1 MYSLDIIKKEI
12 VIEINKALGS
22 KIIKVSDLIYP
33 PNQKMGELSLPCFLL
48 SKEFKKNPAE
58 IARDVIKKININK
71 NFKFNLIINS
81 IVATGPYVNFILNK
95 VSLTEKV
102 LTEITDQV
110 ENYGKNKNKNSRK
123 IIVEYSNVNTHKEY
137 HVGHLRNICYG
148 DAVNNILNINGN
160 KSIPISYVNDFGIHV
175 AKTIWAYLE
184 FYKNEKL
191 PENKGEFLGK
201 VYACAS
207 KKSKDNKIAKQMIEV
222 IMKKIESRAGD
233 EYKLWQKTRK
243 WSIEQFDK
251 IYKELNIKFNT
262 KMYESE
268 FIDDGIKI
276 IPDLIKKGI
285 LEKSQGAVIANL
297 EKYNLGVLVVLRSD
311 GTATY
316 PVADI
321 PLALEKI
328 KKFKPDESIFVVDIR
343 QKLYFKQL
351 FKIIELM
358 GHKQK
363 MTHLGYEFVKLPD
376 GMMSSRSGNTITYA
390 ELKNKIIN
398 KVKEET
404 KKRHS
409 DWSDEKIKKTADII
423 TVSIMKFEMIKIK
436 AEQEI
441 IFDINKALSLN
452 GFTATYLQYAC
463 ARINSVLKKA
473 KINKQKLDYYKN
485 LTEEKEHKLI
495 IKMAKYPEIIK
506 RAGEKYDP
514 SEIAKYLF
522 ELAKNFNDYYHSVQI
537 LKANE
542 KEKKSKL
549 TLIYS
554 IRQIL
559 KNGLNILGIK
569 AINEM

>member
-1 MYSLDIIKKEI
+1 MHSLDIIKKEI
-12 VIEINKALGS
+12 VIEINKTLGS
-22 KIIKVSDLIYP
+22 KIIKASDLIYP

-58 IARDVIKKININK
+58 IAQNIIKKINNNK
-71 NFKFNLIINS
+71 NSKFDLIINS
-81 IVATGPYVNFILNK
+81 IIATGPYVNFILNK
-95 VSLTEKV
+95 NNLTEKV
-102 LTEITDQV
+102 LTEIIDQF
-110 ENYGKNKNKNSRK
+110 ENYGKNKNKNNRR
-123 IIVEYSNVNTHKEY
+123 IIIEYSNVNTHKEY
-137 HVGHLRNICYG
+137 HIGHLRNICYG

-175 AKTIWAYLE
+175 AKTLWAYLE

-191 PENKGEFLGK
+191 SKNKGEFLGK
-201 VYACAS
+201 VYARAS
-207 KKSKDNKIAKQMIEV
+207 KESKDNKIAKQMIEV
-222 IMKKIESRAGD
+222 IMKKIESRSGE

-268 FIDDGIKI
+268 FIDDGIKM

-285 LEKSQGAVIANL
+285 LEKSQCAVIANL
-297 EKYNLGVLVVLRSD
+297 KKYNLGVLVVLRSD

-328 KKFKPDESIFVVDIR
+328 KKFKPDESIYVVDIR

-363 MTHLGYEFVKLPD
+363 MTHLGYEFVKLPE

-398 KVKEET
+398 KVKKET

-463 ARINSVLKKA
+463 ARINSVLKKS
-473 KINKQKLDYYKN
+473 KINKQKLKFYNN
-485 LTEEKEHKLI
+485 LTEEKEYKLI

-522 ELAKNFNDYYHSVQI
+522 ELAKNFNDYYHSIQI